1 MYRSV
6 QEYRKIQCFH
16 FCGKLWKGS
25 WSENPNS
32 SSEMNKS
39 FIISANLSSNIV
51 KYFHMCKM
59 NLDRRN
65 PYSIEFRA
73 RQKLDHFSNS
83 APQNLPDRPY
93 RKHCECCPVSILSG
107 HNACHEFRC
116 SISRIVNNKG
126 HIKTVGDATKAY
138 RCLKDQMKVAPQHIF

>member
-1 MYRSV
+1 MNSPIWIIVMSWAGCLVLTRLVYYMKIYRSV

-39 FIISANLSSNIV
+39 FIFSANLSSNIV
-51 KYFHMCKM
+51 KYFHMWKRREK

-93 RKHCECCPVSILSG
+93 RKHCECCPVSILLVRSQ
-107 HNACHEFRC
+107 
-116 SISRIVNNKG
+116 
-126 HIKTVGDATKAY
+126 
-138 RCLKDQMKVAPQHIF
+138 CLS